1 MAKVT
6 IKDWNPRFVQR
17 RTKEFLF
24 EFGPIIGFQL
34 QQEIRDKQF
43 DWPVPTL
50 RKNGQFVPAGLRDI
64 VDTGTLVK
72 SQTRPKILLQGE
84 EVQLQIQWTA
94 PYSKQVLE
102 GGYLIG
108 TMRNAYLA
116 PQRDWISP
124 AIQKTDPRA
133 YVQRRF
139 AMLSRI

>member
-1 MAKVT
+1 M
-6 IKDWNPRFVQR
+6 QR

-34 QQEIRDKQF
+34 QQEIRAEQF
-43 DWPVPTL
+43 PWPTVRGDGRPLITY
-50 RKNGQFVPAGLRDI
+50 RKNGEEVTTPRNI

-124 AIQKTDPRA
+124 AIQKTDPLA
-133 YVQRRF
+133 YMQRRF
-139 AMLSRI
+139 SMLSRI